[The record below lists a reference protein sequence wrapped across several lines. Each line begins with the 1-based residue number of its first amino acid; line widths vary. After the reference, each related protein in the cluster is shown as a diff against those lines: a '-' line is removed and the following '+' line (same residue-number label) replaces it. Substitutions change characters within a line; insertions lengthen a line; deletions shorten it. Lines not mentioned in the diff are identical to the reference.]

1 MVIVKMGVNLVGMV
15 VMIIAVVLMFCP
27 MNVCTGA
34 LHG

>member
-1 MVIVKMGVNLVGMV
+1 MIIVKMGMNLAGMV
-15 VMIIAVVLMFCP
+15 VVIVAVVLMFCP